1 MKVFLIRQWFD
12 TSIGGYYSPVY
23 ADGCIDLIPRPT
35 PFGVPYK
42 EFPAKCIEG
51 SLDRYLPV
59 DSLRLSTR
67 TIPVSRALTTGCPIV
82 DRGIY
87 CDATGRLVW
96 LGASEGDY
104 IVYTAGLAHYPKDF
118 FKTRWRLHDIRSVL
132 ERSRR
137 GIYVIGY
144 MEISK
149 IVDTSTLGWSEAVLI
164 DPRVDSIGRLTG
176 YSWRPVFYLSPAR
189 GRVLLGEPLKIAA
202 LERLGF
208 VYIKPMGLPRF
219 KSKYFRKTVLR
230 GRAAEN
236 LVRYL
241 ESLK

>member
-12 TSIGGYYSPVY
+12 TSIGGYYSPIY
-23 ADGCIDLIPRPT
+23 REDCIDLIPRPM
-35 PFGVPYK
+35 PIGVPYK
-42 EFPAKCIEG
+42 EFHAKCIKGTLE
-51 SLDRYLPV
+51 RYLPV
-59 DSLRLSTR
+59 DSLRTSTR
-67 TIPVSRALTTGCPIV
+67 TIPVSRALTPGCPIV

-87 CDATGRLVW
+87 CDATGRLKS
-96 LGASEGDY
+96 LGAAEGDH

-137 GIYVIGY
+137 GIYIIGY

-149 IVDTSTLGWSEAVLI
+149 IIETTILGWSEAVLI

-176 YSWRPVFYLSPAR
+176 YIWNPVFYLSPAR
-189 GRVLLGEPLKIAA
+189 GGILLGEPLKIAVSEKEG
-202 LERLGF
+202 LK
-208 VYIKPMGLPRF
+208 YIKPIGLPRF